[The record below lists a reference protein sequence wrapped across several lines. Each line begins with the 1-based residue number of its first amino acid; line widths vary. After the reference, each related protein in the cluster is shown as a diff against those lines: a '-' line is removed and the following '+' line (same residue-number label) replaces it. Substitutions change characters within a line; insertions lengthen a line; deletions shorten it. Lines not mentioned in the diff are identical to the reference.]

1 MITRVILNLNIKKLT
16 LKNFGKIKK
25 FESIISCEQLDQQL
39 FGSSK
44 VFSSSLKFTFYFFKN
59 FENFYRF
66 FRKKIWDF
74 LVLKI
79 RKQSSQI
86 EQSN

>member
-25 FESIISCEQLDQQL
+25 FESTISCEQLDQQL
-39 FGSSK
+39 SGSSK

-66 FRKKIWDF
+66 FRIFF
-74 LVLKI
+74 LGFS
-79 RKQSSQI
+79 RKR
-86 EQSN
+86 NTKNRVK